1 MSYIDLKKMEIF
13 FSNNH
18 SSLLYCNKNILVLG
32 FSLDALRGCTDILL
46 NTFKLDN
53 HAADREKE
61 VQNLLEIR

>member
-1 MSYIDLKKMEIF
+1 MSFMTLKRWR
-13 FSNNH
+13 
-18 SSLLYCNKNILVLG
+18 SSFLTITYHCYYNKNILVLG

-61 VQNLLEIR
+61 VQNLL